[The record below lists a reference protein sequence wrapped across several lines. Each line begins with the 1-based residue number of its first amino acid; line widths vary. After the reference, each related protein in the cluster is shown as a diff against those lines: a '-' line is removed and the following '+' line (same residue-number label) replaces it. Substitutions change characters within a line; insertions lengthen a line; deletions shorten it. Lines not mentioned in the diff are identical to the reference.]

1 MKDLVFFDADAI
13 IATGQRTGHAA
24 DLSYIRMIKEAS
36 GLPIRRLFNTSG
48 MRYRELKVKDR
59 LDAGMTDEEAF
70 ELLSSDG
77 MLVKRP
83 VLVTDGFVSFGF
95 REAEWKEALGV

>member
-1 MKDLVFFDADAI
+1 MTMKERLKI
-13 IATGQRTGHAA
+13 HAQIVRENERKLKA
-24 DLSYIRMIKEAS
+24 WKEAS

-48 MRYRELKVKDR
+48 MLYRELKVKDR
-59 LDAGMTDEEAF
+59 LDSGMDEDEAI
-70 ELLSSDG
+70 ELLATDG

-95 REAEWKEALGV
+95 KESEWSEAFGV